1 MAKYTIIK
9 TTKDWQKTGES
20 AEKTEKELTR
30 MNVKLGIIG
39 FGGMGKWHAQNAPRA
54 GVEIAAVCD
63 IDPVKQQEAVE
74 MGYKMYPSAEELL
87 RDDNVNTVI
96 LTVPNYLH
104 KEMCIKAAEAGKHV
118 ITEKPAAM
126 NVQELDEMEAA
137 CKKAGVFF
145 TSHQNRRWDKDML
158 IVKKAYDEG
167 LLGNIF
173 TIESKLHSGNGYMHE
188 WHIYK
193 KYGGGMIYDWGVHL
207 IDQILFMMPQAKI
220 KSVYADIKNV
230 LHEEVDD
237 YFKII
242 LKLDNGVTAHIELST
257 YILEY
262 QPRWLAAGDKGTLVV
277 KNFGC
282 EGNIYRTGKMLEKLP
297 PQITETEAG
306 PTRQFAPVP
315 PGGIVTEPLPTVET
329 DWVNFYR
336 NVVDVLNGKAESLI
350 KISEVRRV
358 LSVMEAA
365 WKSAETNEAILF
377 E

>member
-1 MAKYTIIK
+1 MKI
-9 TTKDWQKTGES
+9 Q
-20 AEKTEKELTR
+20 
-30 MNVKLGIIG
+30 LGIIG

-54 GVEIAAVCD
+54 GVEIIAVCD
-63 IDPVKQQEAVE
+63 IAKEKQKDAVD
-74 MGYKMYPSAEELL
+74 MGYKIYKIVDELL
-87 RDDNVNTVI
+87 ADPDVNIVI
-96 LTVPNYLH
+96 LTLPNHLH
-104 KEMCIKAAEAGKHV
+104 KEMCIKAANARKHV
-118 ITEKPAAM
+118 ITEKPAALS
-126 NVQELDEMEAA
+126 VQELDEMEAA
-137 CKKAGVFF
+137 CKQAGVFF
-145 TSHQNRRWDKDML
+145 TSHQNRRWDRDML
-158 IVKKAYDEG
+158 TVKKAFDDG

-188 WHIYK
+188 WHLYK

-207 IDQILFMMPQAKI
+207 IDQILFMMPEAKI
-220 KSVYADIKNV
+220 KSIYADIKNV

-242 LKLDNGVTAHIELST
+242 MKMDNGITAHIELST

-262 QPRWLAAGDKGTLVV
+262 QPRWLVAGDKGTM
-277 KNFGC
+277 KIQSFACDGD
-282 EGNIYRTGKMLEKLP
+282 IYRTGKMLAKLP

-315 PGGIVTEPLPTVET
+315 PGGIVTESLPEIKT
-329 DWVNFYR
+329 DWVDFYK
-336 NVVDVLNGKAESLI
+336 NVDGVLNGTEESKI

-365 WKSAETNEAILF
+365 WKSAGTGQAILF

>member
-1 MAKYTIIK
+1 MKI
-9 TTKDWQKTGES
+9 
-20 AEKTEKELTR
+20 
-30 MNVKLGIIG
+30 KLGVIG
-39 FGGMGKWHAQNAPRA
+39 FGGMGKWHAENAPRA
-54 GVEIAAVCD
+54 GIEIAAVCD
-63 IDPVKQQEAVE
+63 IEPAKQREAAQ
-74 MGYKMYPSAEELL
+74 MGYKMYSSAEELL
-87 RDDNVNTVI
+87 ADPEVNMVI

-104 KEMCIKAAEAGKHV
+104 KEMCIKAAQAGKHV

-126 NVQELDEMEAA
+126 STQELDEMEAA
-137 CKKAGVFF
+137 CKEAGVFF
-145 TSHQNRRWDKDML
+145 TAHQNRRWDRDML
-158 IVKKAYDEG
+158 TVKKAYDEG
-167 LLGNIF
+167 MLGNIF

-193 KYGGGMIYDWGVHL
+193 KFGGGMIYDWGVHL
-207 IDQILFMMPQAKI
+207 IDQILFMMPDAKI
-220 KSVYADIKNV
+220 KSLYADIKSI

-242 LKLDNGVTAHIELST
+242 MKMDNGITVHIELST

-262 QPRWLAAGDKGTLVV
+262 QPRWLAAGDKGTMLV
-277 KNFGC
+277 KSFGC
-282 EGNIYRTGKMLEKLP
+282 DGNIYRTGKMLEKLP

-315 PGGIVTEPLPTVET
+315 PGGIVTEPLPDIQT
-329 DWVNFYR
+329 DWTDFYK
-336 NVVDVLNGKAESLI
+336 NVDDVLNGRAESAI

-365 WKSAETNEAILF
+365 WESARTGKAIPF

>member
-1 MAKYTIIK
+1 MTI
-9 TTKDWQKTGES
+9 
-20 AEKTEKELTR
+20 
-30 MNVKLGIIG
+30 KLGVIG
-39 FGGMGKWHAQNAPRA
+39 FGGMGKWHADNAPRA

-63 IDPVKQQEAVE
+63 IDPAKEAEAQERGLTFYAT
-74 MGYKMYPSAEELL
+74 ADELL
-87 RDDNVNTVI
+87 ADPEVNTVI

-104 KEMCIKAAEAGKHV
+104 KEMAIKAARAGKNV
-118 ITEKPAAM
+118 ITEKPAAL
-126 NVQELDEMEAA
+126 NVAELDEMEAA
-137 CKKAGVFF
+137 CKQAGVLF
-145 TSHQNRRWDKDML
+145 TAHQNRRWDRDML

-167 LLGNIF
+167 LLGKIF

-188 WHIYK
+188 WHLYK

-207 IDQILFMMPQAKI
+207 IDQILFMMPNAKV
-220 KSVYADIKNV
+220 KSIYADIKNV
-230 LHEEVDD
+230 LHDEVDD

-262 QPRWLAAGDKGTLVV
+262 QPRWLAAGDKGTMII
-277 KNFGC
+277 NSFAC
-282 EGNIYRTGKMLEKLP
+282 DGNIYRTGELLEKLP
-297 PQITETEAG
+297 PQITETVAG

-315 PGGIVTEPLPTVET
+315 PGGIVTEPLPEVET
-329 DWVNFYR
+329 DWVDFYR
-336 NVVDVLNGKAESLI
+336 NVSDVLDGKAEQKV

-365 WKSAETNEAILF
+365 WESSNTGKAVLF

>member
-1 MAKYTIIK
+1 MII
-9 TTKDWQKTGES
+9 
-20 AEKTEKELTR
+20 
-30 MNVKLGIIG
+30 KLGIIG

-63 IDPVKQQEAVE
+63 IAEEKQKEAIE
-74 MGYKMYPSAEELL
+74 MGYRLYTNADELL
-87 RDDNVNTVI
+87 ADPEVNTVI

-104 KEMCIKAAEAGKHV
+104 KEMCIKAAKAGK
-118 ITEKPAAM
+118 
-126 NVQELDEMEAA
+126 NV
-137 CKKAGVFF
+137 
-145 TSHQNRRWDKDML
+145 ML
-158 IVKKAYDEG
+158 TVKKAYDEG

-188 WHIYK
+188 WHLYK

-207 IDQILFMMPQAKI
+207 IDQILFMMPDAKI

-242 LKLDNGVTAHIELST
+242 LKMDNGVTAHIELST
-257 YILEY
+257 YILKY
-262 QPRWLAAGDKGTLVV
+262 QPRWLAAGDKGTMIVED
-277 KNFGC
+277 FGC
-282 EGNIYRTGKMLEKLP
+282 NGSIYRTGKLLEKLP

-315 PGGIVTEPLPTVET
+315 PGGIVTEPLPEIQT
-329 DWVNFYR
+329 DWVDFYR
-336 NVVDVLNGKAESLI
+336 NVSDVLNGKAESKI

-365 WKSAETNEAILF
+365 WKSSETGEAILF
-377 E
+377 ES

>member
-1 MAKYTIIK
+1 MKI
-9 TTKDWQKTGES
+9 
-20 AEKTEKELTR
+20 
-30 MNVKLGIIG
+30 KLGIIG
-39 FGGMGKWHAQNAPRA
+39 FGGMGKWHAENAPRA
-54 GVEIAAVCD
+54 GVEITAVCD
-63 IDPVKQQEAVE
+63 IAKERQEEAVE
-74 MGYKMYPSAEELL
+74 KGYKLYKTAEELL
-87 RDDNVNTVI
+87 ENKEINTVV

-104 KEMCIKAAEAGKHV
+104 KEMCVKAAKAGKHV

-126 NVQELDEMEAA
+126 TVDELDEMEKA
-137 CKKAGVFF
+137 CREANVFF

-158 IVKKAYDEG
+158 LVKKAYEEH

-207 IDQILFMMPQAKI
+207 IDQILFMMPDAKV
-220 KSVYADIKNV
+220 KSIYADIKNV

-242 LKLDNGVTAHIELST
+242 MKMDNGITAHIELST

-262 QPRWLAAGDKGTLVV
+262 QPRWLAAGDKGTMIV

-282 EGNIYRTGKMLEKLP
+282 EGNIYRTGKMLKKLP

-315 PGGIVTEPLPTVET
+315 PGGIVTEPLPELGT
-329 DWVNFYR
+329 DWVDFYR
-336 NVVDVLNGKAESLI
+336 NVEDVLNGKAESKI
-350 KISEVRRV
+350 KIAEVRRV

-365 WKSAETNEAILF
+365 WRSSDTGEAVLF

>member
-1 MAKYTIIK
+1 MKI
-9 TTKDWQKTGES
+9 
-20 AEKTEKELTR
+20 
-30 MNVKLGIIG
+30 KLGVIG

-54 GVEIAAVCD
+54 GVEVVAVCD
-63 IDPVKQQEAVE
+63 IKKERFAEAEE
-74 MGYKMYPSAEELL
+74 MGFKLYKSVDELL
-87 RDDNVNTVI
+87 EDSEVNTVI
-96 LTVPNYLH
+96 LTVPNNLH
-104 KEMCIKAAEAGKHV
+104 KEMCLKAAAAGKNV

-126 NVQELDEMEAA
+126 SVAELDEMESA

-145 TSHQNRRWDKDML
+145 TAHQNRRWDRDML

-188 WHIYK
+188 WHLYK

-207 IDQILFMMPQAKI
+207 IDQALFMMPGVKL
-220 KSVYADIKNV
+220 KSIFADIKSV

-242 LKLDNGVTAHIELST
+242 LKMENGITFHIELST

-262 QPRWLAAGDKGTLVV
+262 QPRWLAAGDKGTLII
-277 KNFGC
+277 KSFGC
-282 EGNIYRTGKMLEKLP
+282 DGAIYRTGDMLKKLP
-297 PQITETEAG
+297 PQITETVAG

-315 PGGIVTEPLPTVET
+315 PGGIVEESLPKVET
-329 DWVNFYR
+329 DWVDFYK
-336 NVVDVLNGKAESLI
+336 NVQGVLNGQEESKI
-350 KISEVRRV
+350 KIQEVRRV

-365 WKSAETNEAILF
+365 WESSRTNKSVDF
-377 E
+377 EQ

>member
-1 MAKYTIIK
+1 MKI
-9 TTKDWQKTGES
+9 
-20 AEKTEKELTR
+20 
-30 MNVKLGIIG
+30 KLGIIG
-39 FGGMGKWHAQNAPRA
+39 YGGMGKWHAENAPRA

-63 IDPVKQQEAVE
+63 NNQVRQQEAVD
-74 MGYKMYPSAEELL
+74 GGHKMYKSAEELL
-87 RDDNVNTVI
+87 KDQNVNTVI
-96 LTVPNYLH
+96 LTVPNHLH
-104 KEMCIKAAEAGKHV
+104 KEMCIKAARAGKNV

-126 NVQELDEMEAA
+126 TVAELDEMEAA
-137 CKKAGVFF
+137 CREEGVFF
-145 TSHQNRRWDKDML
+145 TAHQNRRWDRDML

-207 IDQILFMMPQAKI
+207 IDQILFMMPGVKV
-220 KSVYADIKNV
+220 KSIYADVQNV

-237 YFKII
+237 YFKI
-242 LKLDNGVTAHIELST
+242 LMKMENGITVHIELST

-262 QPRWLAAGDKGTLVV
+262 QPRWLVGGDKGTMIV
-277 KNFGC
+277 KNFAC
-282 EGNIYRTGKMLEKLP
+282 DGNIYRTGKMLEKLP

-315 PGGIVTEPLPTVET
+315 PGGIVTEPLPVIQT
-329 DWVNFYR
+329 DWVDFYR
-336 NVVDVLNGKAESLI
+336 NVDDVLNNRAESKI
-350 KISEVRRV
+350 KIAEVRRV
-358 LSVMEAA
+358 LEVMEAVRRSA
-365 WKSAETNEAILF
+365 KSGIAILF

>member
-1 MAKYTIIK
+1 MKI
-9 TTKDWQKTGES
+9 
-20 AEKTEKELTR
+20 
-30 MNVKLGIIG
+30 KLGIIG

-63 IDPVKQQEAVE
+63 IAVEKQQEGKD
-74 MGYKMYPSAEELL
+74 MGYKVYASANELL
-87 RDDNVNTVI
+87 CDEEVNTVI

-104 KEMCIKAAEAGKHV
+104 KEMCIKAAEAGKNV

-126 NVQELDEMEAA
+126 NVKELDEMEAA
-137 CKKAGVFF
+137 CRKAGVFF

-158 IVKKAYDEG
+158 IVKKAYDEK

-173 TIESKLHSGNGYMHE
+173 TIESKLHSGNGYMQE
-188 WHIYK
+188 WHLYK

-207 IDQILFMMPQAKI
+207 IDQILFMMPEAKI
-220 KSVYADIKNV
+220 KSIYADIKNV

-242 LKLDNGVTAHIELST
+242 LKMDNGITVHIELST

-262 QPRWLAAGDKGTLVV
+262 QPRWLAAGDKGTMIV
-277 KNFGC
+277 KSFGC
-282 EGNIYRTGKMLEKLP
+282 DGNIYRTGKMLEKLP

-315 PGGIVTEPLPTVET
+315 PGGIITEPLPAVDT
-329 DWVNFYR
+329 DWVDFYR
-336 NVVDVLNGKAESLI
+336 NVDDVLNGKAESKI

-365 WKSAETNEAILF
+365 WKSAKTGEAILF